1 MIEEPKK
8 DYGLKADG
16 TPRQRSNQWVKNRER
31 MERFHNAEEHRNK
44 IKVGMIMAEM
54 HRAALGKKELKDGQ
68 VAAAKLLL
76 DKAMPT
82 LQAVEQTNI
91 EPAATRSEA
100 ELLSEL
106 KAILAAN
113 PDLAQQALAEL
124 AKESNTPVKV
134 A

>member
-1 MIEEPKK
+1 
-8 DYGLKADG
+8 
-16 TPRQRSNQWVKNRER
+16 
-31 MERFHNAEEHRNK
+31 
-44 IKVGMIMAEM
+44 MIMAEM
-54 HRAALGKKELKDGQ
+54 HKAALGKKELKDGQ

-82 LQAVEQTNI
+82 LQAVEQTNV

-124 AKESNTPVKV
+124 AKEANTPVKV